1 MPPICIHLV
10 IAREAAL
17 QLHHPVIYQNPG
29 SYLVGATYPDVH
41 ITVADYG
48 REKTH
53 FVNLDDEN
61 SESGTVTMFRIHP
74 RLARRE
80 KLDSSTQSFVA
91 GYLSH
96 LVTDE
101 VWIMDIYRPFF
112 GTSSPLSQDPMANVL
127 DRLLQFELDCRER
140 DDRGNMEEI
149 RAQIC
154 DWEPKVEVG
163 FIDTV
168 TLKQWR
174 DFVCTAA
181 GREPS
186 LAFFPL
192 FAQRFLL
199 PRQKLDPEQ
208 LEQFL
213 SVMPA
218 KLEWAIQ
225 YVTPERIA
233 AFRQKAI
240 IQSVAVARGYLSEDS
255 E

>member
-1 MPPICIHLV
+1 MPPICMHLR
-10 IAREAAL
+10 IAKEAAQ
-17 QLHHPVIYQNPG
+17 QLHHPVIDQNLA

-41 ITVADYG
+41 ITIADFG

-53 FVNLDDEN
+53 FVNLDDE
-61 SESGTVTMFRIHP
+61 SAESGTVTMLKTHP
-74 RLARRE
+74 RLARRG

-91 GYLSH
+91 GYFSH

-101 VWIMDIYRPFF
+101 VWIRDIYRPFF
-112 GTSSPLSQDPMANVL
+112 GQSSPLSQDPMANVL
-127 DRLLQFELDCRER
+127 DRLLQFELDCHERE
-140 DDRGNMEEI
+140 DKAKMEEI
-149 RAQIC
+149 QALIC
-154 DWEPKVEVG
+154 DWEPEVEVD
-163 FIDTV
+163 FIDTA

-174 DFVCTAA
+174 GFVCTAA

-199 PRQKLDPEQ
+199 PRQKLDPEL
-208 LEQFL
+208 LERFL
-213 SVMPA
+213 SAMPA
-218 KLEWAIQ
+218 KLEEAIQ
-225 YVTPERIA
+225 YVTPQRLA

-240 IQSVAVARGYLSEDS
+240 IQSVAAARGYLSEDS

>member
-10 IAREAAL
+10 IAREAAQ

-29 SYLVGATYPDVH
+29 SYLIGATYPDVH
-41 ITVADYG
+41 ITTADAG

-53 FVNLDDEN
+53 FVNLQDEN
-61 SESGTVTMFRIHP
+61 SESGTVTMFRTHP
-74 RLARRE
+74 RLARRG

-112 GTSSPLSQDPMANVL
+112 GASSLLNQDPMANVL

-140 DDRGNMEEI
+140 DDKAKMEEI

-154 DWEPKVEVG
+154 DWEPKVEVD
-163 FIDTV
+163 FIDTA

-213 SVMPA
+213 SAMPA

-225 YVTPERIA
+225 YVTPERIS